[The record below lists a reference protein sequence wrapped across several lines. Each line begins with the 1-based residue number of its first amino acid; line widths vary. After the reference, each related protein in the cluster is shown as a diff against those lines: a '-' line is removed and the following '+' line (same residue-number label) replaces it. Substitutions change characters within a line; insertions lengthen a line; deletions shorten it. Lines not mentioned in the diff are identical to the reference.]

1 MLPTQIINLITYFII
16 YSFFGWLLE
25 STIRSVIERKF
36 INTGFLHGPFCPIYG
51 IGAIIMLLF
60 LESFKNNIIIL
71 FIAGFFV
78 LSIWE
83 YMVGALLEK
92 VFQTKYWDYTGDFG
106 NIKGRVCLLNSLF
119 WGFLGVVFVK
129 YIHPFVASYIS
140 QLPIPV
146 TISITSI
153 IGIYMLIDV
162 IVTSVKVKNIQLK
175 ADTLKEITE
184 NLKEKLEELKEIG
197 ENTTINK
204 ETIQKA
210 IEDLK
215 YKQTKIKRKLY
226 RQINRLRKAFPT
238 MKSEVIEKL
247 TDMLNI
253 RENRKRKK

>member
-1 MLPTQIINLITYFII
+1 MLPTQIMNLITYFII

-92 VFQTKYWDYTGDFG
+92 VFQTKYWDYTGCFG
-106 NIKGRVCLLNSLF
+106 SIKGRVCLLNSLF

-140 QLPIPV
+140 QVPIPV

>member
-1 MLPTQIINLITYFII
+1 MLATQIMNLITYFII

-36 INTGFLHGPFCPIYG
+36 INTGFMQGPFCPIYG

-60 LESFKNNIIIL
+60 LENFKNNIIIL
-71 FIAGFFV
+71 YTAGFFV
-78 LSIWE
+78 LSLWE
-83 YMVGALLEK
+83 YLVGALLEK
-92 VFQTKYWDYTGDFG
+92 LFQTKYWDYTGYFC

-129 YIHPFVASYIS
+129 YIHPFVESYIN
-140 QLPIPV
+140 QVPTPI
-146 TISITSI
+146 TMIATCI
-153 IGIYMLIDV
+153 IGICILIDV
-162 IVTSVKVKNIQLK
+162 IVTSVRVKNIQLN

-226 RQINRLRKAFPT
+226 RQTNRLRKAFPT

-247 TDMLNI
+247 DVLNL

>member
-1 MLPTQIINLITYFII
+1 MLPTQIMNLITYFII

-92 VFQTKYWDYTGDFG
+92 VFQTKYWDYTGCFG
-106 NIKGRVCLLNSLF
+106 SIKGRVCLLNSLF

-129 YIHPFVASYIS
+129 YIHTFVASYIS
-140 QLPIPV
+140 QVPITV

>member
-1 MLPTQIINLITYFII
+1 MLPTQIMNLITYFII

-92 VFQTKYWDYTGDFG
+92 VFQTKYWDYTGCFG
-106 NIKGRVCLLNSLF
+106 SIKGRVCLLNSLF

-129 YIHPFVASYIS
+129 YIHPFVAIYIS
-140 QLPIPV
+140 QVPIPV